1 MKTIEKKIIANRIV
15 QSCDFITKDWEFY
28 LMFNALVEALEWGE
42 RVNPQAEEEE
52 DIEEGEPV

>member
-42 RVNPQAEEEE
+42 RVNQLKEEE
-52 DIEEGEPV
+52 DEEEYNSEE